1 VVVALEMLMS
11 KKIPD
16 QIYVVSQNRPETE
29 YTKDPVTGVW
39 STKNVTDHNF
49 GFLHPHEPTK
59 ATDAKRKSTQHS
71 WAYYGLYEK
80 NGEFWEKGTDWK
92 YDPVMHSHSSVPYDR
107 PIDPLYAPRIWD
119 NVPMAEFKIID
130 TVNRYRGNKLFK
142 VLDPRGVEFEITV
155 QSLYHLLQEST
166 VRNGVILD
174 ECVWM
179 KGKDLVV
186 ARSLVQ

>member
-1 VVVALEMLMS
+1 MS

-16 QIYVVSQNRPETE
+16 QIYVVSQNRPESE
-29 YTKDPVTGVW
+29 YVKDPVTGVW
-39 STKNVTDHNF
+39 TTKHVTDHNF
-49 GFLHPHEPTK
+49 GFLHPHEPNK
-59 ATDAKRKSTQHS
+59 ATDAKRKRTQHE
-71 WAYYGLYEK
+71 WAYHGYYEK
-80 NGEFWEKGTDWK
+80 NGEAWEKGSEWK
-92 YDPVMHSHSSVPYDR
+92 HTPDTPNANGHPYTVINYDR
-107 PIDPLYAPRIWD
+107 PIDPLYAPRVWD
-119 NVPMAEFKIID
+119 NVPMSGFKIID

-166 VRNGVILD
+166 VRHGVILD

>member
-1 VVVALEMLMS
+1 M
-11 KKIPD
+11 KKVPD
-16 QIYVVSQNRPETE
+16 QIYVVSQNRPENE
-29 YTKDPVTGVW
+29 YDRDPVTGVW
-39 STKNVTDHNF
+39 ITKHVTDHNF
-49 GFLHPHEPTK
+49 GFLHPHEPNK
-59 ATDAKRKSTQHS
+59 ATDAKRKRTQHE
-71 WAYYGLYEK
+71 WAYSGLYEK
-80 NGEFWEKGTDWK
+80 NGEFWEKGSEWK
-92 YDPVMHSHSSVPYDR
+92 YTPDTPNANGHPYTVINYDR
-107 PIDPLYAPRIWD
+107 PIDPLYAPRVWD
-119 NVPMAEFKIID
+119 NVPMSGFKIID

-142 VLDPRGVEFEITV
+142 VMDPRGVEFEITV

>member
-1 VVVALEMLMS
+1 M
-11 KKIPD
+11 KKVPD

-39 STKNVTDHNF
+39 TTKHVTDHNF

-59 ATDAKRKSTQHS
+59 ATDSKRKRTQHE
-71 WAYYGLYEK
+71 WAYRGTAYEN
-80 NGEFWEKGTDWK
+80 NGVWWEKGTEYHHWDQITQK
-92 YDPVMHSHSSVPYDR
+92 YNVTHYDR
-107 PIDPLYAPRIWD
+107 PIDPLYAPRVWD
-119 NVPMAEFKIID
+119 NVPMKDFKIID